1 MRCTAVVTYS
11 GVPRCRRHSTRII
24 VAAAAL
30 LCCCLPTHAGYLG
43 YRLFSLDHT
52 KAGTADST
60 NFTVLLS
67 GTYAEFATTANGGKV
82 HNTVACGIYSI
93 ICPADLIFASDAF
106 CKTPLTGWEF
116 EQYTASSGQML
127 VWVIVPTLS
136 HTVNTSI
143 YACAGNSSVTTFQG
157 GSLGAAF
164 DTNTKA
170 VYHLFAQN
178 DSASGGNNLNPINS
192 PVQAAGEIDGAAQ
205 FNGTN
210 QYAQASAFT
219 WTGTSPVTV
228 SFWNYV
234 ASSDVQVSWAFD
246 VGNTAGTDAH
256 RFSASVP
263 WSDSILYWD
272 YGANTNGATG
282 RVTTSYSSYLSAWTE
297 VTLVSTGS
305 GNTFQAIYLNGAL
318 AASAATS
325 AASTVTGDLYIAAYP
340 NATFYGPP
348 YEKGK
353 IDEFRIANVVRSA
366 SWILA
371 EYNNQSSPSTFASV
385 GAFTPVNFV
394 TEPQGFVF

>member
-1 MRCTAVVTYS
+1 MGLRAGFTVPPGSRRCS
-11 GVPRCRRHSTRII
+11 LSRF
-24 VAAAAL
+24 VAAAVL
-30 LCCCLPTHAGYLG
+30 VCCCSPAYAGYNG

-52 KAGTADST
+52 KVGTADST

-67 GTYAEFATTANGGKV
+67 GTFAEFATTANGGKV
-82 HNTVACGIYSI
+82 HNTVTCGIYSI
-93 ICPADLIFASDAF
+93 TCPADLIFTSDAF
-106 CKTPLTGWEF
+106 CKTPLAGWEF
-116 EQYTASSGQML
+116 EQYTATSGQML

-143 YACAGNSSVTTFQG
+143 YACAGNSAVTTFQG

-164 DTNTKA
+164 DTNTKC
-170 VYHLFAQN
+170 VYHLFAQD
-178 DSASGGNNLNPINS
+178 DSSSGGNNLNPINS
-192 PVQAAGEIDGAAQ
+192 PSQTTGEIDGAAQ

-210 QYAQASAFT
+210 QTAEAAAFS

-246 VGNTAGTDAH
+246 VGNTAATDVH
-256 RFSASVP
+256 RFAASVP

-272 YGANTNGATG
+272 YGANTDGASG

-297 VTLVSTGS
+297 VTLVSSGS

-340 NATFYGPP
+340 SATFYGPP

-353 IDEFRIANVVRSA
+353 IDEFRISNVVRSA

-371 EYNNQSSPSTFASV
+371 EYNDQSSPSTFATV